1 MYSAKEV
8 AAWVID
14 APEGNIAATIV
25 TEATHLLPGDLGRFV
40 MLLDEERYIFA
51 MWRRTL
57 TSEGHPVYTWHLQRR
72 SRLGNAAVLT
82 AMVKHAATRQLEGV

>member
-8 AAWVID
+8 AAWVIG
-14 APEGNIAATIV
+14 APEGNIATSIV

-40 MLLDEERYIFA
+40 RLLDEECYIFA

-57 TSEGHPVYTWHLQRR
+57 TNEGQPLYTWHLQRR
-72 SRLGNAAVLT
+72 GRLGNATVL
-82 AMVKHAATRQLEGV
+82 ASMVKHCATRQLEGV

>member
-8 AAWVID
+8 AAWVMD

-40 MLLDEERYIFA
+40 RLLDEEGYIFA
-51 MWRRTL
+51 MWQRTL
-57 TSEGHPVYTWHLQRR
+57 TTENQPLYTWHLQRR
-72 SRLGNAAVLT
+72 SRLGNTTVLA

>member
-8 AAWVID
+8 ASWVMN
-14 APEGNIAATIV
+14 APEGNIATSIV

-57 TSEGHPVYTWHLQRR
+57 TNEGQPLYTWHLQRR
-72 SRLGNAAVLT
+72 GRTGNATVLA

>member
-8 AAWVID
+8 AAWVMN

-57 TSEGHPVYTWHLQRR
+57 TNEGQPLYTWHLQRR
-72 SRLGNAAVLT
+72 GRTGNSTVLA

>member
-8 AAWVID
+8 AAWVMN
-14 APEGNIAATIV
+14 APEGNIATSIV

-57 TSEGHPVYTWHLQRR
+57 TNEGQPLYTWHLQRR
-72 SRLGNAAVLT
+72 GRTGNATVLA
-82 AMVKHAATRQLEGV
+82 AMVKHSATRQLKGV

>member
-8 AAWVID
+8 AAWVIG
-14 APEGNIAATIV
+14 APEGNIATSIV

-40 MLLDEERYIFA
+40 RLLDEEGYIFA

-57 TSEGHPVYTWHLQRR
+57 TNEGQPLYTWHLQRR
-72 SRLGNAAVLT
+72 GRTGNAAVLA
-82 AMVKHAATRQLEGV
+82 AMVKHAATRQLESV

>member
-8 AAWVID
+8 AAWVIG

-25 TEATHLLPGDLGRFV
+25 TEATHLIPGDLGRFV

-57 TSEGHPVYTWHLQRR
+57 TNEGQPLYTWHLQRR
-72 SRLGNAAVLT
+72 GRTGHATVLA
-82 AMVKHAATRQLEGV
+82 AMVKHAATRQLESV

>member
-8 AAWVID
+8 AAWVMN
-14 APEGNIAATIV
+14 APEGNIATSIV

-57 TSEGHPVYTWHLQRR
+57 TTEGQPLYTWHLQRR
-72 SRLGNAAVLT
+72 GRTGNATVLA
-82 AMVKHAATRQLEGV
+82 AMVKHSSTRQLEGV